1 MKQFEFSLNKP
12 APKQVI
18 ISKLEKLFK
27 LPNKF
32 SIITSDKTLVSRS
45 IQEVF
50 KKYSDESVTGRKHQ
64 HVGDRR
70 LS

>member
-32 SIITSDKTLVSRS
+32 SIITSDKTLVS
-45 IQEVF
+45 EVF
-50 KKYSDESVTGRKHQ
+50 KLVILIASDMF
-64 HVGDRR
+64 
-70 LS
+70 